1 MYRILFSTNSNQEVA
16 ASSQRINRDALRNV
30 FSFQKGTEK
39 KNASLYKSYNKQMT
53 KKKRIDPMG

>member
-16 ASSQRINRDALRNV
+16 VSSQRITETLWEM
-30 FSFQKGTEK
+30 FSPSKREPKK

-53 KKKRIDPMG
+53 NKKNE

>member
-39 KNASLYKSYNKQMT
+39 KKC
-53 KKKRIDPMG
+53 IIV